1 MTSTLVDKL
10 DAITDPAE
18 PPEPVENTKMSSTL
32 TKSNPSLNVTPHHTV
47 HLDPDTPLPKLPP
60 PPDHVL
66 LHVKATGICG
76 SDLHFWKDGGI
87 GPLTVDDTYILGH
100 EASGIVLECGSAVSN
115 FKPGDRVAIEP
126 GVSCGKCFVCLDGN
140 YHLCTEQQFTGVY
153 PYHGS
158 LQRYLIHPAKWLH
171 KMPDSMTFVQG
182 SLLEP
187 LSVVLH
193 AIDEVNI
200 KLGRGVAICGA
211 GPIGLVS
218 LACAK
223 ASGAWPVV
231 ITDVEPKRLR
241 FAEEFV
247 PGCKTYQV
255 DRNKDPLGNATAIR
269 AMFGS
274 DEYSAPPVVL
284 ECTGIENSVTTA
296 CYLPRKKGMLMVIG
310 VGHAMINNIPFMH
323 LNMNEVSSQCH

>member
-1 MTSTLVDKL
+1 
-10 DAITDPAE
+10 
-18 PPEPVENTKMSSTL
+18 
-32 TKSNPSLNVTPHHTV
+32 
-47 HLDPDTPLPKLPP
+47 
-60 PPDHVL
+60 
-66 LHVKATGICG
+66 
-76 SDLHFWKDGGI
+76 
-87 GPLTVDDTYILGH
+87 LTVDDTYILGH
-100 EASGIVLECGSAVSN
+100 EASGIVLECGPAVTN

-200 KLGRGVAICGA
+200 KLGRGLAICGA

-223 ASGAWPVV
+223 ASGAWPIV

-247 PGCKTYQV
+247 PGCKTYLV

-274 DEYSAPPVVL
+274 DEYSAPLVVL

-296 CYLPRKKGMLMVIG
+296 CYLPRKKGTLMVIG
-310 VGHAMINNIPFMH
+310 VGKAMIHNIPFMH
-323 LNMNEVSSQCH
+323 LNMNEIQLKFSNRYRDTWPPAISMLAGGVVNLDKIVTHTFPLEKSVDAFNLAGDVSQGSIKTMIVDEVDV